1 MPLLKNTFQPYFP
14 DPDSPAPKSCNG
26 TYCYPVASG
35 DVVRQ
40 QFYQT
45 PCDESLVEDP
55 TFNDISLGAE
65 LVTNGTF
72 ETNADGWFV
81 AGVEIASTTCPT
93 TVDGWCYDSV
103 NDNIGHDGTAG
114 ETEQVYQTGLGLVSG
129 NIYKVTYT
137 VEGASQGWVHSRLGE
152 NIGSVSG
159 VLTYDNGTVTDYLYY
174 TDAQDIVSFHI
185 SADFD
190 GSITDISVQQVTIST
205 WTGDEWV
212 FEGGY
217 ACVPTGAAIP
227 SNLYNTVSDYIFD
240 GEYYVV
246 SVTVSSYTSGTL
258 SVYVDDGTGA
268 SATNPQAAI
277 SSDGTFTYYFTAAQ
291 DGVIGFAPSSSFVG
305 CITNPTVQKLR
316 LDYPFELVDS
326 SGNTV
331 DVSEFATYVNDKVLL
346 NLDFADMLEAGTIDD
361 YGCYNIQIT
370 DSCLVSGDNLVVD
383 GDFANGDFSD
393 WLRNNGSYQYDMTG
407 GYLEFIYEPLE
418 GSNLLANGDFS
429 SGTTGWTGFGTDW
442 TESGDATH
450 VPGNTTVLSHAVTIT
465 VPPPMPIIRK
475 YYVQF
480 TISGRTAGSVAVN
493 LSNGTPRTF
502 STNEVITVEISNITT
517 GGSVNIT
524 FTPSSTFD
532 GTIDDIAVHES
543 DRIWSSYATV
553 QNLINPLIVAANYE
567 AEVEVTQITGTG
579 NIGAA
584 AYIVGQTTPITYE
597 YTVGTHQYSIPNYVP
612 GGQRMAIIGRFE
624 LNGNTYP
631 GRIRVDNASL
641 VSVEPFEATYVSECL
656 NFQLSHQGTTLV
668 TAWCDQNA
676 FDLDFEDTEYL
687 LQMRIE
693 CRSLNATVPKEGV
706 GAKDSKGNASLKY
719 AQLEKQWIFVTGYI
733 SESASTTLAAMCSCD
748 HFTIGES
755 GEDATEYF
763 AEIEDFVPQ
772 WRAAGDYNLAPA
784 VLSIRKKIGGM
795 KFNRHT

>member
-1 MPLLKNTFQPYFP
+1 MPLLKNTYQPYFA
-14 DPDSPAPKSCNG
+14 DTDSPAPKDCNG

-35 DVVRQ
+35 DTVRQ

-45 PCDESLVEDP
+45 PCGENLVCDP
-55 TFNDISLGAE
+55 TFNDYTLGGD
-65 LVTNGTF
+65 LITNGTF
-72 ETNADGWFV
+72 STNADDWF
-81 AGVEIASTTCPT
+81 AGGVEIGSTACPA
-93 TVDGWCYDSV
+93 TVDAWCYDSV
-103 NDNIGHDGTAG
+103 EQNIGHDGTVSNGTPATQSGIGLSAG
-114 ETEQVYQTGLGLVSG
+114 NRYYLGYTVTGVSQGYVVPFLGDGLGITFGDYSETSG
-129 NIYKVTYT
+129 DKTDMLFYNDTDDI
-137 VEGASQGWVHSRLGE
+137 
-152 NIGSVSG
+152 IGF
-159 VLTYDNGTVTDYLYY
+159 LPTE
-174 TDAQDIVSFHI
+174 
-185 SADFD
+185 DFD
-190 GSITDISVQQVTIST
+190 GSIQDITLQEVVMTCWS
-205 WTGDEWV
+205 GDNWV
-212 FEGGY
+212 FESGQ
-217 ACVPTGAAIP
+217 ACTVASSAGALI
-227 SNLYNTVSDYIFD
+227 NTTSDYIVD
-240 GEYYVV
+240 GSYYKATVRVDSVV
-246 SVTVSSYTSGTL
+246 AGSISMF
-258 SVYVDDGTGA
+258 VDDGTSS
-268 SATNPQAAI
+268 SATNVQAAI
-277 SSDGTFTYYFTAAQ
+277 TSEGEYTYYFVAAQ
-291 DGVIGFAPSSSFVG
+291 DGVLAFQPSTSFQG
-305 CITNPTVQKLR
+305 CISSPTIHLLR
-316 LDYPFELVDS
+316 QDYPFELVDS

-346 NLDFADMLEAGTIDD
+346 NLDFAAMLEAGTIDD

-370 DSCLVSGDNLVVD
+370 DACLVSGENLVVD

-442 TESGDATH
+442 TESGNATH

-641 VSVEPFEATYVSECL
+641 VSVEPFEATYTSECL

-687 LQMRIE
+687 LQMRLE
-693 CRSLNATVPKEGV
+693 CRSLNATVNKEAV
-706 GAKDSKGNASLKY
+706 VSKFSTGNAELSY
-719 AQLEKQWIFVTGYI
+719 SQLEKHWQFVTGYI
-733 SESASTTLAAMCSCD
+733 SESAHTTLAAMCSCD

-755 GEDATEYF
+755 AEDATEYI
-763 AEIEDFVPQ
+763 AEVEEYSPQ